1 MAHKIHL
8 EAQQVK
14 VLGEQ
19 IGYGNMMALASALW
33 RKSLKEQGISVDG
46 AFMPTVRMAINP
58 EWLFENE
65 IEMYDEIVKDV

>member
-1 MAHKIHL
+1 MPKNIHL

-33 RKSLKEQGISVDG
+33 RKSLKEQGFPVDG
-46 AFMPTVRMAINP
+46 AFMPTLKCAINP

-65 IEMYDEIVKDV
+65 IEMYDQIVKDV